1 MRTLKA
7 VVLQK
12 CRKVLDTKC
21 GAEASDDDQE
31 AEEMR
36 EMVEYNAL
44 NAIGMEEWV
53 LESPYMVNGG
63 GTHVNMA
70 DLFD

>member
-1 MRTLKA
+1 MRTLSA
-7 VVLQK
+7 MTLQK

-36 EMVEYNAL
+36 EMVE
-44 NAIGMEEWV
+44 
-53 LESPYMVNGG
+53 
-63 GTHVNMA
+63 
-70 DLFD
+70 

>member
-1 MRTLKA
+1 MI
-7 VVLQK
+7 LQK

-36 EMVEYNAL
+36 EMVEQNAL

-53 LESPYMVNGG
+53 L
-63 GTHVNMA
+63 
-70 DLFD
+70 